1 MRPRHSLFFV
11 EQSVQIIILKKDKN
25 EERLLAVVRAAL
37 SARVMVNAELEIDG
51 TDRYE
56 VESHR
61 VAGNLE
67 ITVSAE
73 EEYGVYCDIILS
85 AIPLH

>member
-1 MRPRHSLFFV
+1 M
-11 EQSVQIIILKKDKN
+11 EQIIILKKDRN

-37 SARVMVNAELEIDG
+37 SARVMLNAELEIDG

-67 ITVSAE
+67 ITVSV

>member
-1 MRPRHSLFFV
+1 M
-11 EQSVQIIILKKDKN
+11 EQIIILKKDRN

-37 SARVMVNAELEIDG
+37 SARVMLNAELEIDG
-51 TDRYE
+51 DLYE

-67 ITVSAE
+67 ITVSV

>member
-1 MRPRHSLFFV
+1 M
-11 EQSVQIIILKKDKN
+11 QIIILKKDKN

-51 TDRYE
+51 DRYE

-67 ITVSAE
+67 ISVAIE
-73 EEYGVYCDIILS
+73 DGYGVYCDIILS